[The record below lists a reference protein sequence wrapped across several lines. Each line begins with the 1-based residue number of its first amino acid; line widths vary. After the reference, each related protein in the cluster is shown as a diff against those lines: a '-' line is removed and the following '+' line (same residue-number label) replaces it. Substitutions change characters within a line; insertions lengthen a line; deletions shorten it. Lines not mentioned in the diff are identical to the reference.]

1 MEKLKNFELTSA
13 HYQVLFMASL
23 MLLSTILSSM
33 GYAGTDSTFDAWVDQ
48 MDRMLEGSLGKG
60 VAIGFVIVG
69 IVMGMVQQSL
79 MSFAIGIGAA
89 LGLIYIPDVIDAM
102 FTVAL

>member
-1 MEKLKNFELTSA
+1 MEKFKNIDMSNA

-23 MLLSTILSSM
+23 MILNVIASSM
-33 GYAGTDSTFDAWVDQ
+33 GYAGTDATFNSWVTQ
-48 MDRMLEGSLGKG
+48 MQDMLDGSLGKG

-89 LGLIYIPDVIDAM
+89 LGLIYVPDVIDAM